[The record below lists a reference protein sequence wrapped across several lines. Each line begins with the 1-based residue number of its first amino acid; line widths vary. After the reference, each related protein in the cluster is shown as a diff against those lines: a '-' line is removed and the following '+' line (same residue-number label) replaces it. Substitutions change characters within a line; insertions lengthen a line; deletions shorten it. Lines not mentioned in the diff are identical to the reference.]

1 MRALALQR
9 GWARCTVT
17 HEITASPPPIK
28 PPPPESLSAAL
39 LAAARLAAAG
49 GRTTGAGAARDLAA
63 RHAGASLRFR
73 LAARAAR
80 FALAP
85 IARLARFGHGDGDRL
100 AAALHLAAPPAAALE
115 LAVLELVHHLF
126 HFTLLSRAGHLEP
139 PCQ

>member
-28 PPPPESLSAAL
+28 HPPPESLSAAL

-63 RHAGASLRFR
+63 PHAGASLRFP
-73 LAARAAR
+73 LAARAAP
-80 FALAP
+80 FSLSP
-85 IARLARFGHGDGDRL
+85 IAPPGPFGQCDCGPPPAGPYP
-100 AAALHLAAPPAAALE
+100 AAPP
-115 LAVLELVHHLF
+115 
-126 HFTLLSRAGHLEP
+126 
-139 PCQ
+139 